1 MPMRLIRTF
10 CAVLLVAFAF
20 APAPVANAQL
30 RVDIEEGHLN
40 PMPIAIVD
48 FIGGNAPAQQVGRD
62 VAGVIRA
69 NLDRS
74 GLFRSIA
81 PSAFIERITA
91 MEVPPRYPDWR
102 VINAQGLV
110 VGEVTPLP
118 DGRIR
123 VDFRLYDVFAERFL
137 TGFQYTTT
145 PDNWRR
151 IAHQIS
157 DRIYEQL
164 TGESG
169 YFDTRIVFVSETGP
183 RTRRVKRLMVMDQD
197 GANPFF
203 LTGADAQ
210 VLTPRYSPS
219 TQMITYMS
227 FETGAPRVFLY
238 NMQTNRREVLG
249 DFPGMTYAPRF
260 SPDGNSIVYTQDMN
274 GNSEIYTMDLRS
286 RSRQRLTNHPAIDTS
301 PSYSP
306 DGAQIVFNSDR
317 GGSPQLYVMSANGSG
332 QRRISFGEGRY
343 STPVWSSRGD
353 LIAFTRQRG
362 GQFAIGV
369 MRPDGSGER
378 ILTESYLNEAP
389 TWSPNGRVIMF
400 FREARGQGPRLW
412 SVDLTGRNLRQI
424 PTQTEASDPAWS
436 PLLP

>member
-1 MPMRLIRTF
+1 M
-10 CAVLLVAFAF
+10 
-20 APAPVANAQL
+20 PVAVA
-30 RVDIEEGHLN
+30 
-40 PMPIAIVD
+40 D
-48 FIGGNAPAQQVGRD
+48 FIGSNAPAQQVGRD

-74 GLFRSIA
+74 GLFRPVE

-91 MEVPPRYPDWR
+91 LEVPPRFADWR
-102 VINAQGLV
+102 VINAQALV
-110 VGEVTPLP
+110 VGQVTPLP

-123 VDFRLYDVFAERFL
+123 IDFRLYDVFAEQQL
-137 TGFQYTTT
+137 TGFTYTTT

-151 IAHQIS
+151 IAHKIS
-157 DRIYEQL
+157 DKIYEQL
-164 TGESG
+164 TGEPG
-169 YFDTRIVFVSETGP
+169 YFDTRIVFVSESGP
-183 RTRRVKRLMVMDQD
+183 RTRRVKRLMIMDQD

-210 VLTPRYSPS
+210 VLTPRFSPS

-238 NMQTNRREVLG
+238 NLETNRREVLG
-249 DFPGMTYAPRF
+249 DFPGMTFAPRF
-260 SPDGNSIVYTQDMN
+260 TPNGRGIVFTLDMN
-274 GNSEIYTMDLRS
+274 GNSEIFSMDLGSRS
-286 RSRQRLTNHPAIDTS
+286 RSRLTNHPSIDTS

-306 DGAQIVFNSDR
+306 DGQQIVFNSDR
-317 GGSPQLYVMSANGSG
+317 GGSPQLYVMNADGSG
-332 QRRISFGEGRY
+332 QRRVSFGDGRY
-343 STPVWSSRGD
+343 STPVWSPRGD

-378 ILTESYLNEAP
+378 ILTESYLDEAP

-400 FREARGQGPRLW
+400 FREGRGTGPRLW

>member
-1 MPMRLIRTF
+1 MTMIRRAF
-10 CAVLLVAFAF
+10 FGMILLAAASLA
-20 APAPVANAQL
+20 APAHAQL
-30 RVDIEEGHLN
+30 RVDITEGHLN
-40 PMPIAIVD
+40 PMPIAVTD
-48 FIGGNAPAQQVGRD
+48 FIGNNAAAQQVGRD
-62 VAGVIRA
+62 VAGVIRG

-74 GLFRSIA
+74 GLFRPVE

-91 MEVPPRYPDWR
+91 MEVPPRFADWR
-102 VINAQGLV
+102 VINAQALV
-110 VGEVTPLP
+110 DGQVTPMP

-123 VDFRLYDVFAERFL
+123 IDFRLYDVFAEAQL
-137 TGFQYTTT
+137 TGFTYTTT

-151 IAHQIS
+151 IAHKIS
-157 DRIYEQL
+157 DKIYEQL
-164 TGESG
+164 TGEPG
-169 YFDTRIVFVSETGP
+169 YFDTRIVFVSESGP
-183 RTRRVKRLMVMDQD
+183 RTRRVKRLMIMDQD

-203 LTGADAQ
+203 LTGADAL
-210 VLTPRYSPS
+210 VLTPRFSPS

-238 NMQTNRREVLG
+238 NLETNRREVLG
-249 DFPGMTYAPRF
+249 DFPGMTFAPRF
-260 SPDGNSIVYTQDMN
+260 SPNGRGIVFTLDMN
-274 GNSEIYTMDLRS
+274 GNSEIFTMDLGNRA
-286 RSRQRLTNHPAIDTS
+286 RRRLTNHPSIDTS

-306 DGAQIVFNSDR
+306 DGGQIVFNSDR
-317 GGSPQLYVMSANGSG
+317 GGSPQLYAMNADGSG
-332 QRRISFGEGRY
+332 QRRISFGDGRY
-343 STPVWSSRGD
+343 STPVWSPRGD

-378 ILTESYLNEAP
+378 ILTESYLDEAP

-400 FREARGQGPRLW
+400 FREGRGTGPRLW